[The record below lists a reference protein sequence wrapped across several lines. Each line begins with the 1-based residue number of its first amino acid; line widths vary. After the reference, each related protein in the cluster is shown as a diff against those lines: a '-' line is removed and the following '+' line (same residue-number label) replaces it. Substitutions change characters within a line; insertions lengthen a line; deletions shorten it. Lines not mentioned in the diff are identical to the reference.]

1 MTSDLQKNV
10 DDFLRYLTQERRL
23 SPHTVSNYQR
33 DIKRFL
39 IFCKQQNLD
48 AWSIIKSPHIRQ
60 FMATCHQQGLG
71 GRSIQRLLSTLR
83 SLYSYL
89 IRESLATMNPAQS
102 VQAPKTPQRL
112 PATLDVDQMNSL
124 LAYDETD
131 WRDCRDK
138 AMMELLYSSGLRL
151 AELASLNFGD
161 IDMADG
167 MVKVLGKGNKERI
180 VPVGDKALTV
190 LVQWHKH
197 RDILGFTEEPALFV
211 SKQGNRLGMRAIQKR
226 LQHWGLQQGVSERV
240 HPHRLRH
247 AFASHMLESSGDLRA
262 VQELLGHADIST
274 TQIYTHVD
282 FQQLAK
288 VYDAAHPRARKKRS
302 KK

>member
-1 MTSDLQKNV
+1 MADLQDHV
-10 DDFLRYLTQERRL
+10 DDFLQYLTQERRL
-23 SPHTVSNYQR
+23 SPHTINNYQR
-33 DIKRFL
+33 DLKRFTA
-39 IFCKQQNLD
+39 FCKQQKFA
-48 AWSIIKSPHIRQ
+48 AWNTIRSPHIRQ
-60 FMATCHQQGLG
+60 FMAQCHQQGLS

-83 SLYSYL
+83 SFYGYL
-89 IRESLATMNPAQS
+89 IRVGLATMNPAQS
-102 VQAPKTPQRL
+102 VQAPKAQQRL

-131 WRDCRDK
+131 WRGYRDK

-151 AELASLNFGD
+151 AELASLDHGD

-167 MVKVLGKGNKERI
+167 MVKVTGKGNKQRV
-180 VPVGDKALTV
+180 VPVGDKAITALK
-190 LVQWHKH
+190 QWQQH
-197 RDILGFTEEPALFV
+197 RDSLGFTGQAALFI
-211 SKQGNRLGMRAIQKR
+211 SQQGNRLGMRAIQKR
-226 LQHWGLQQGVSERV
+226 LQHWGKQQGVSEQV

-247 AFASHMLESSGDLRA
+247 AFASHILEASGDLRA

-288 VYDAAHPRARKKRS
+288 VYDAAHPRARKK
-302 KK
+302 